1 MTTLLIVT
9 WVAGLAQGP
18 HAVLPVFP
26 DPYLTDHEANPMGFL
41 GLCSL
46 ISSMSVLQL
55 EMQPLP
61 DSHTMPDAVLGG
73 QKRPSERQEKAV
85 VCEAGGLQM
94 QWKLL
99 GAVARR
105 EGRLSRMCTPKAPV
119 CSPRLCRHRHSPV
132 LSPQQLSVGQ
142 PEA

>member
-1 MTTLLIVT
+1 
-9 WVAGLAQGP
+9 
-18 HAVLPVFP
+18 
-26 DPYLTDHEANPMGFL
+26 MGFL

-61 DSHTMPDAVLGG
+61 DSHTMLDAVLGG

-99 GAVARR
+99 GAEVA
-105 EGRLSRMCTPKAPV
+105 GGGGKARGQAV
-119 CSPRLCRHRHSPV
+119 PRVHS
-132 LSPQQLSVGQ
+132 
-142 PEA
+142 